1 MKKNGKS
8 KQKRKEKRW
17 RTFSIFKKSS
27 VSRTTRVF
35 KCRKKYYFIKKLID
49 FIIKTDEI
57 RKHQERL
64 KKKKVFDKLEQK
76 KVEKDRLKAE
86 LGNIPPLNALKVLNT
101 RAQKKNQ

>member
-1 MKKNGKS
+1 MASRSCKACHS
-8 KQKRKEKRW
+8 TW
-17 RTFSIFKKSS
+17 FKAS
-27 VSRTTRVF
+27 
-35 KCRKKYYFIKKLID
+35 CFIKKLID